1 MFDTQSPTLLG
12 KLSNAVR
19 DFFTSEAVGRAFL
32 LLAGGTMIFFAV
44 RTMLHGEFT
53 FYRGG
58 VWEFVPP
65 YVFIGALFIYIGLR
79 KKSVA
84 EWSRESS
91 APPAV
96 DKPNEDETESR
107 QPKN

>member
-1 MFDTQSPTLLG
+1 MSDTQSPTLLG
-12 KLSNAVR
+12 KLFDAVR
-19 DFFTSEAVGRAFL
+19 DFFTWEAVGRAFL
-32 LLAGGTMIFFAV
+32 LLAGGVMIFFAV

-53 FYRGG
+53 AYRRGG
-58 VWEFVPP
+58 WAFVPP
-65 YVFIGALFIYIGLR
+65 YVFIGAFFIYIGLR
-79 KKSVA
+79 KKSLA
-84 EWSRESS
+84 EWNRESS